1 MGTSSYLLAQVGSN
15 VLGLPRAFCRPLV
28 RRIGPLANPA
38 VPNIHCAKPL
48 AVIALP
54 EVFPAR
60 EVAYG

>member
-15 VLGLPRAFCRPLV
+15 VLGLRRAFCRPLK
-28 RRIGPLANPA
+28 RRMVSLASPA

-48 AVIALP
+48 AVIALR
-54 EVFPAR
+54 ELFPAR